1 MTVDSLCILRDGTVD
16 LDANEALA
24 ISTTANADGAKV
36 LDIKETGIHGLV
48 AVMILPSTPT
58 TYADTLTVH
67 IQASNEIA
75 GNYITIASFPVL
87 YTYIWKVPVVADTA
101 AAVEADIGLKL
112 TGGVTGDTG
121 VIVHIDNALFT
132 LNGEGYV
139 YAAQDAVGD
148 VFDDD
153 DEALTAATGTLDGT
167 QNGAV
172 AAAATGEM
180 IQRYSAPSTHLV
192 KFSTD
197 KRYIRGSFTPS
208 AGSNFGKGFMY
219 VMSQGFEKKSL

>member
-1 MTVDSLCILRDGTVD
+1 MAFDANLVLRTGLVD
-16 LDANEALA
+16 LDASEALA
-24 ISTTANADGAKV
+24 ISTTANSDGAAVIDLK
-36 LDIKETGIHGLV
+36 KTRARGLSC
-48 AVMILPSTPT
+48 VMILPSTPT

-67 IQASNEIA
+67 IQESDDLV
-75 GNYITIASFPVL
+75 GNYVTVASFPVL

-101 AAVEADIGLKL
+101 AAVETDIGLKL

-121 VIVHIDNALFT
+121 VIVKIDNALFT

-148 VFDDD
+148 TFDDD

-172 AAAATGEM
+172 GAAATGA
-180 IQRYSAPSTHLV
+180 IVAQRSGPGIFVVRFTSN
-192 KFSTD
+192 
-197 KRYIRGSFTPS
+197 KRYIRGSYTAT
-208 AGSNFGKGFMY
+208 AGSNFGKVFVGLTNDAY
-219 VMSQGFEKKSL
+219 ETI